1 VNLLE
6 RRETNIGIWLAL
18 APSADPGVYKILRTA
33 YKRKNAD
40 EKLYTSKFL
49 LPILRIFDCRCAICG
64 ADDDGLEMDHFWVPK
79 DRGGNLMMKLR
90 DGEAYVNNGI
100 PTCGACNRAKSNG
113 VADLPSVKLAEII
126 MKNRW
131 ATAVVN
137 DVDVEVPAGIRDFED
152 GDEVLALSSESSLKM
167 FAELYRDTKE
177 PAHYD
182 HLCLVISEYVV
193 ARPMSRRPWEG
204 LR

>member
-1 VNLLE
+1 MSLLE
-6 RRETNIGIWLAL
+6 RRENNVNIWLAS
-18 APSADPGVYKILRTA
+18 APSADPGVYKISRTA

-40 EKLYTSKFL
+40 EKLYTTKFL
-49 LPILRIFDCRCAICG
+49 LPVLRIFDCRCAICG
-64 ADDDGLEMDHFWVPK
+64 ADDDGLEMDHFWIPK

-90 DGEAYVNNGI
+90 DTDTYVNNGV

-113 VADLPSVKLAEII
+113 EADLPSTKLAEII

-131 ATAVVN
+131 ATAAVN
-137 DVDVEVPAGIRDFED
+137 DVDVENPAGIRDFED
-152 GDEVLALSSESSLKM
+152 GDEVLALSGESSLKT

-177 PAHYD
+177 LIHYNYL
-182 HLCLVISEYVV
+182 HLAISEYVM
-193 ARPMSRRPWEG
+193 ARPISRRPWEG